1 MAQSIKDTTVAAR
14 AFNKTMGDASK
25 AAQDFVKEAKDGPVA
40 LGNLTKASKTTELA
54 MKGLAIAGNML
65 AVYLASKIIT
75 SLYEL
80 SQVSKEVAASAQV
93 PGYLSYI
100 FSPRTSTLV
109 KELEEFKQKMS
120 ETGMSAK
127 DLAKEMG
134 DDLSGE
140 IKTYIK
146 TCENGIWI
154 IVLPQ
159 NRATMNWLLA
169 NLSNLLL

>member
-1 MAQSIKDTTVAAR
+1 
-14 AFNKTMGDASK
+14 
-25 AAQDFVKEAKDGPVA
+25 
-40 LGNLTKASKTTELA
+40 
-54 MKGLAIAGNML
+54 
-65 AVYLASKIIT
+65 
-75 SLYEL
+75 
-80 SQVSKEVAASAQV
+80 
-93 PGYLSYI
+93 
-100 FSPRTSTLV
+100 
-109 KELEEFKQKMS
+109 MS

-154 IVLPQ
+154 IGLPQ
-159 NRATMNWLLA
+159 NRVTMNWLLA

>member
-1 MAQSIKDTTVAAR
+1 MQTSSSAAK
-14 AFNKTMGDASK
+14 ALFDNEQNLVKSGNSMVLSEEAIVNATNTMTIGAK
-25 AAQDFVKEAKDGPVA
+25 AANVA
-40 LGNLTKASKTTELA
+40 F
-54 MKGLAIAGNML
+54 KGLAIAGNML
-65 AVYLASKIIT
+65 AMYLASKIIT

-93 PGYLSYI
+93 PGYLFYI
-100 FSPRTSTLV
+100 FSPRNSILV
-109 KELEEFKQKMS
+109 KEFEEFKQKMS

-154 IVLPQ
+154 IGLPQ
-159 NRATMNWLLA
+159 NRATMN
-169 NLSNLLL
+169 

>member
-1 MAQSIKDTTVAAR
+1 MFSAFDNKNKLTERLGIFGKSFDDIFKSIKQRQSDID
-14 AFNKTMGDASK
+14 KLKS
-25 AAQDFVKEAKDGPVA
+25 Q
-40 LGNLTKASKTTELA
+40 
-54 MKGLAIAGNML
+54 GLAATT
-65 AVYLASKIIT
+65 K
-75 SLYEL
+75 
-80 SQVSKEVAASAQV
+80 QASAQV

-109 KELEEFKQKMS
+109 KEFEGFKQKMS

-154 IVLPQ
+154 IGLPR
-159 NRATMNWLLA
+159 NRATMN
-169 NLSNLLL
+169 

>member
-1 MAQSIKDTTVAAR
+1 MIFNSFDNKNKITERIGILGKSFDEISKSIKQRQQDVNKI
-14 AFNKTMGDASK
+14 FNEKGI
-25 AAQDFVKEAKDGPVA
+25 
-40 LGNLTKASKTTELA
+40 TK
-54 MKGLAIAGNML
+54 
-65 AVYLASKIIT
+65 
-75 SLYEL
+75 
-80 SQVSKEVAASAQV
+80 QQASAQV

-109 KELEEFKQKMS
+109 KEFEGFKQKMS

-134 DDLSGE
+134 DDLSGK

-154 IVLPQ
+154 IGLPR
-159 NRATMNWLLA
+159 NRATMN
-169 NLSNLLL
+169 

>member
-1 MAQSIKDTTVAAR
+1 
-14 AFNKTMGDASK
+14 
-25 AAQDFVKEAKDGPVA
+25 
-40 LGNLTKASKTTELA
+40 
-54 MKGLAIAGNML
+54 
-65 AVYLASKIIT
+65 
-75 SLYEL
+75 
-80 SQVSKEVAASAQV
+80 
-93 PGYLSYI
+93 
-100 FSPRTSTLV
+100 
-109 KELEEFKQKMS
+109 
-120 ETGMSAK
+120 MSAK

-154 IVLPQ
+154 IGLPQ

>member
-1 MAQSIKDTTVAAR
+1 MVLSEEAIVNAT
-14 AFNKTMGDASK
+14 NTMTIGAK
-25 AAQDFVKEAKDGPVA
+25 AANVA
-40 LGNLTKASKTTELA
+40 F
-54 MKGLAIAGNML
+54 KGLAIAGNML

-80 SQVSKEVAASAQV
+80 SQVSKEVAASAKV

>member
-1 MAQSIKDTTVAAR
+1 MASTT
-14 AFNKTMGDASK
+14 
-25 AAQDFVKEAKDGPVA
+25 KE
-40 LGNLTKASKTTELA
+40 
-54 MKGLAIAGNML
+54 
-65 AVYLASKIIT
+65 
-75 SLYEL
+75 
-80 SQVSKEVAASAQV
+80 ASAQV

-109 KELEEFKQKMS
+109 KEFEKFKQKMS

>member
-1 MAQSIKDTTVAAR
+1 MPPFYLIITFNYYITSSQTTCKNHSTIFNSFDNKDKITERLGILGKSFDDIHKSIQQRKDDIE
-14 AFNKTMGDASK
+14 KLK
-25 AAQDFVKEAKDGPVA
+25 
-40 LGNLTKASKTTELA
+40 KASNIDDK
-54 MKGLAIAGNML
+54 
-65 AVYLASKIIT
+65 
-75 SLYEL
+75 
-80 SQVSKEVAASAQV
+80 QASAQV

-109 KELEEFKQKMS
+109 KEFEEFKQKMS

-154 IVLPQ
+154 IGLPR
-159 NRATMNWLLA
+159 NRATMN
-169 NLSNLLL
+169 